1 MFDKMKALMDMQKKM
16 QQMKVELQNTSFEAT
31 SSDSSVKIVMNGAQ
45 DVLEVKILPELAGA
59 DKVGLEA
66 AIKDAYNK
74 AIKRSQ
80 QVAADK
86 MKNITGFNIPG
97 LT

>member
-1 MFDKMKALMDMQKKM
+1 MFDKMKALMDMQNKM
-16 QQMKVELQNTSFEAT
+16 QQMKIELQSTSFEVT

-45 DVLEVKILPELAGA
+45 DILEVKILTELAGA

-74 AIKRSQ
+74 AVKRSQ

-86 MKNITGFNIPG
+86 MRNITGFNIPG